1 MLIGDISRR
10 NARRYP
16 NKPAIIYNDKEIS
29 WAALDERA
37 NRLGTYMLSRGLHK
51 GDRVAVFARNI
62 GHWAEITYG
71 LAKAGLVLVP
81 INARVSAS
89 EASFMVGDSGARA
102 AIVFDEQVEAYGA
115 VVNDLDVVLGIETKE
130 MAVNYEDALNA
141 GRDVDPTPADLTPE
155 DLHFLLYTSGT
166 TGRPKGVMNVHRAM
180 IMQAFDTNLAT
191 EASHDDVMLASTPFY
206 TAGGMIR
213 TVSWL
218 FLGQTMIIHPRF
230 DADMVIA
237 DIEKRRVSMTTFIPT
252 MLQRLLKQAEDEP
265 GHDFSSLRRISY
277 GSAPSADWLARKA
290 MELLGC
296 ELQQRYGITE
306 AGGQVTIL
314 TPADHRAML
323 LDKAHLVASCGR
335 ETAQAELRIC
345 DEDGHELP
353 RGEVGEIVIQAE
365 SMAKGYWN
373 RPEATAETFR
383 PDGLRSG
390 DIGKLDEEGYLYI
403 VSRKTDM
410 IISGGFNV
418 YPAEIERVIGGHPDV
433 DMVAVVGQP
442 DAEWGETP
450 VAVIVVKGDADAAR
464 LARLEGTLRS
474 LCRAELA
481 GYKQPR
487 SFAFRTELPLTPA
500 GKIIKREIR
509 ESLANPAN
517 GDGSARGC

>member
-1 MLIGDISRR
+1 
-10 NARRYP
+10 
-16 NKPAIIYNDKEIS
+16 
-29 WAALDERA
+29 
-37 NRLGTYMLSRGLHK
+37 
-51 GDRVAVFARNI
+51 
-62 GHWAEITYG
+62 
-71 LAKAGLVLVP
+71 
-81 INARVSAS
+81 
-89 EASFMVGDSGARA
+89 
-102 AIVFDEQVEAYGA
+102 
-115 VVNDLDVVLGIETKE
+115 
-130 MAVNYEDALNA
+130 
-141 GRDVDPTPADLTPE
+141 
-155 DLHFLLYTSGT
+155 
-166 TGRPKGVMNVHRAM
+166 
-180 IMQAFDTNLAT
+180 
-191 EASHDDVMLASTPFY
+191 
-206 TAGGMIR
+206 
-213 TVSWL
+213 
-218 FLGQTMIIHPRF
+218 
-230 DADMVIA
+230 MVIA
-237 DIEKRRVSMTTFIPT
+237 DIEKRRVSMTTFMPT

-353 RGEVGEIVIQAE
+353 CGEVGEIVIQAE

-450 VAVIVVKGDADAAR
+450 VAVIVVKGDADPAR

-487 SFAFRTELPLTPA
+487 LFAFRTELPLTPA
-500 GKIIKREIR
+500 GKIIKRDIR

-517 GDGSARGC
+517 GDESARGC